1 MHTESHDPLRGQL
14 QRVLD
19 WHGAHATFEDSVRSI
34 PTELRGACAP
44 GIPHSPWQLLEHLRL
59 SQLDILD
66 FCRNADYREQK
77 WPDDY
82 WPASAAPPDD
92 DAWDASVAAF
102 IADREELKR
111 MAGDASIDLFARIP
125 HGNGQTILRELLLV
139 VDHNAYHVG
148 QLVIVRRGLGIWPPA

>member
-1 MHTESHDPLRGQL
+1 MHTEPHDPLRSQL

-19 WHGAHATFEDSVRSI
+19 WHGAHATFEDSVRGV
-34 PTELRGACAP
+34 PAELRGASAP

-59 SQLDILD
+59 TQLDILD
-66 FCRNADYREQK
+66 FCRNPDYREQQ

-82 WPASAAPPDD
+82 WPASAAPPDG

-111 MAGDASIDLFARIP
+111 MAGDPSIDLFAPIP

-148 QLVIVRRGLGIWPPA
+148 QLVIVRRALGNWPSA